1 MYMNNLEEPTGLN
14 FADKTRYKSEVLTGH
29 TTWLLAEVRMARI
42 VIKLEPLSDNWV
54 VTRKDV

>member
-29 TTWLLAEVRMARI
+29 TTHLITCRSTYGKNSNKIRTFI
-42 VIKLEPLSDNWV
+42 
-54 VTRKDV
+54 R